1 MHVSFG
7 REPALIPAA
16 VAMVGMLSLC
26 VKKAVIATFAKDFVR
41 F

>member
-16 VAMVGMLSLC
+16 VAIVAMISLC
-26 VKKAVIATFAKDFVR
+26 VKKAGIAIFGRGFVR